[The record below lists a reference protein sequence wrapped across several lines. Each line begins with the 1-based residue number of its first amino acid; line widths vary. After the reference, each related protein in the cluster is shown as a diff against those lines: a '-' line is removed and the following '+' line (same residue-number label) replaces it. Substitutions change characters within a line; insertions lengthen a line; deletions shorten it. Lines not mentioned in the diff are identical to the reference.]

1 MDGAWA
7 SIILRDYQT
16 MKCKAISSFVLTKL
30 FFACGISLLS
40 AKLVAAAVTYSV
52 WPSSTTVVTA
62 DGSNQFGGNLSGLFY
77 DPAAGTQ
84 PSVLWAVQNSP
95 SKLYNMVW
103 NGSTFVKNT
112 ANNWSSGKTLR
123 YPNGTG
129 APDAEGV
136 TKAEFSSTTIY
147 VSTERDGS
155 GSNRFSVLSYDSSS
169 SATTLNATKEW
180 NLTSNL
186 PTVSSTN
193 LGLEAIAWVPDSYL
207 QANGFID
214 ESTNQLYNPANYP
227 LHGTGLFFVGL
238 EANGQ
243 IYAYALNSDSTYT
256 RIATIASGNTKIMD
270 LSFDRD
276 NETLWAYCDN
286 NCSNR
291 STLLAI
297 DTTVGSS
304 TKGKFIIRKGYERPS
319 SMSNINNEGIAI
331 APNSECASNLKQFF
345 WADDSETSGHAIR
358 RGTIPCGRLF

>member
-1 MDGAWA
+1 MA
-7 SIILRDYQT
+7 R
-16 MKCKAISSFVLTKL
+16 L
-30 FFACGISLLS
+30 FFGCAISLLG
-40 AKLVAAAVTYSV
+40 AKAIAAITYSP

-84 PSVLWAVQNSP
+84 PAVLWGVQNSP
-95 SKLYNMVW
+95 SKLYNLVW
-103 NGSTFVKNT
+103 NSTSNTFVKNT
-112 ANNWSSGKTLR
+112 ANSWGQGKTLY

-129 APDAEGV
+129 SPDAEGV
-136 TKAEFSSTTIY
+136 TKAELYSTDIY

-155 GSNRFSVLSYDSSS
+155 GSNRFSVLRYDISS
-169 SATTLNATKEW
+169 SATTLTATNEW

-193 LGLEAIAWVPDSYL
+193 LGLEAIAWVPDTYL
-207 QANGFID
+207 VANQFID
-214 ESTNQLYNPANYP
+214 ESTNQPYNPNIYP

-243 IYAYALNSDSTYT
+243 IYAYVLNSDSSYK
-256 RIATIASGNTKIMD
+256 RIATIASGHTKIMD

-276 NETLWAYCDN
+276 NGVLWAYCDN

-291 STLLAI
+291 SHLLAI
-297 DTTVGSS
+297 DTTVGSA
-304 TKGKFIIRKGYERPS
+304 TRGKFIIRKAYERPS

-331 APNSECASNLKQFF
+331 APNSECNTSNLKQFF
-345 WADDSETSGHAIR
+345 WADDSETNGHAIR
-358 RGTIPCGRLF
+358 RGTIPCGSL